1 MSSCCC
7 GARLIYKAVCSCS
20 GASDT
25 GCISDR
31 AARQIAAEKI
41 ANMTCTAAIAA
52 RVEDVLN
59 WTVNAQHVIVIDGCD
74 KDCAKRILEERGFT
88 DLVHVRVTDLGM
100 EKGKTPVTEENT
112 QKVVARVKS
121 LLGK

>member
-1 MSSCCC
+1 
-7 GARLIYKAVCSCS
+7 
-20 GASDT
+20 
-25 GCISDR
+25 
-31 AARQIAAEKI
+31 
-41 ANMTCTAAIAA
+41 MTCTAAIAA

-100 EKGKTPVTEENT
+100 EKGKTPVTEENI